1 MGSHG
6 EKSKEG
12 NRSMICEESHEEQ
25 RKQKTTKYSTV
36 QYTLK
41 VRKLFACTPEK

>member
-12 NRSMICEESHEEQ
+12 NRSMICEESHEKK
-25 RKQKTTKYSTV
+25 RKQKRKQKRKKKYSTV
-36 QYTLK
+36 HALG
-41 VRKLFACTPEK
+41 